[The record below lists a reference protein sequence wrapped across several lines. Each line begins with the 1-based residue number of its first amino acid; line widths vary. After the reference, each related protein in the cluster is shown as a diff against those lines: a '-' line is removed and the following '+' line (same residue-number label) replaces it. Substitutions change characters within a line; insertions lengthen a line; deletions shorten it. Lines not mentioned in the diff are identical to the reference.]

1 MFRTIR
7 NEGWKPCPLY
17 IFCNKAKYGLFHLAS
32 FSWVS
37 LASTS
42 TIIWEY
48 LRTLKRERGV
58 VYSSLKFSNL
68 FIKIPRVLRRWP
80 TSLAN
85 YRRTCFI
92 TPLYDERL
100 FSKLDNALVLVQFT
114 IIPVYVKIIKAIIG
128 WKPWYFVVKNLKS
141 FAEFSKTKFFT
152 QLNIITK
159 FRSILFEI
167 ETIIFKM
174 WKRNIKKFK
183 KKIIIANNHQIVRQQ
198 LQYNFLYLPPDRFI
212 SLSFFT
218 HTNIFCNPFSTT
230 LNIIYS
236 FFWLRKNIHSLFFF
250 FHLYYKYSYSCITYI
265 TVIVTISL
273 ENQVEEYQCKPD
285 WDNII
290 SNRLAETFK
299 IIFWIIIS
307 NNFIYLNLEIFLI
320 ETNNVKSI

>member
-32 FSWVS
+32 FSWVP

-58 VYSSLKFSNL
+58 VYFSLKFSNL

-128 WKPWYFVVKNLKS
+128 WKPWYFVIKNLKS

-152 QLNIITK
+152 QLNIIIR

-167 ETIIFKM
+167 ETIIFKI

-183 KKIIIANNHQIVRQQ
+183 KKIIIANDHQIVRQQ
-198 LQYNFLYLPPDRFI
+198 LQYYVTSYICHQMDLSHYPSSHIQIYFVIHFLL
-212 SLSFFT
+212 
-218 HTNIFCNPFSTT
+218 H
-230 LNIIYS
+230 
-236 FFWLRKNIHSLFFF
+236 
-250 FHLYYKYSYSCITYI
+250 
-265 TVIVTISL
+265 
-273 ENQVEEYQCKPD
+273 
-285 WDNII
+285 
-290 SNRLAETFK
+290 
-299 IIFWIIIS
+299 
-307 NNFIYLNLEIFLI
+307 
-320 ETNNVKSI
+320 